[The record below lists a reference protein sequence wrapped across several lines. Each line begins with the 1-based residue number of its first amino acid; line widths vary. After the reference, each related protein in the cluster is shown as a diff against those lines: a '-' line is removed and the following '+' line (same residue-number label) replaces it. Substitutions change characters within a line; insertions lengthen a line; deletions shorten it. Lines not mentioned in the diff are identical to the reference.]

1 MNDFLLLAKDLLKLL
16 SSFKQDVWLR
26 LGESMKKVSSSFL
39 LLIFAILLVSL
50 QSYAQISVGIG
61 RGHQARGQGQR
72 PDYGSNNQS
81 QPQSEIIREQVH
93 LTLRPYER
101 VSLSTLL
108 RLSYGQENSLE
119 VISLSIRAQSLMNG
133 LSQLDL
139 IQNGRP
145 VSSQTV
151 RHQMNEIVLR
161 VPMRAVLQGLELSSI
176 SQIYIESITAQVRPS
191 YGPSPD
197 QVPGE
202 ETQVQP
208 HQLISLSVNQDIRD
222 RGHIDLE
229 RLANQQMG
237 LTLVGAQ
244 IDRLVV
250 QGRPVFSGRAV
261 SVQVE
266 LNRRPVG
273 EIKYLSTT
281 QNQLPLQVQSIEEVR
296 SLGLIVNGDAEI
308 REIRIR
314 VGQVRPHYPQRPQWP
329 QGPQTP
335 SSQRIYVQQEISSR
349 YPLSLSSLLPYEN
362 RLIRSVTIEARSIL
376 GGISQL
382 TLSRLYGGHQGIVM
396 VGQFSTRS
404 TIGLPRAMMASELE
418 LITDSLVLVESI
430 EIEFDQDFR

>member
-1 MNDFLLLAKDLLKLL
+1 
-16 SSFKQDVWLR
+16 
-26 LGESMKKVSSSFL
+26 
-39 LLIFAILLVSL
+39 
-50 QSYAQISVGIG
+50 
-61 RGHQARGQGQR
+61 
-72 PDYGSNNQS
+72 
-81 QPQSEIIREQVH
+81 
-93 LTLRPYER
+93 
-101 VSLSTLL
+101 
-108 RLSYGQENSLE
+108 
-119 VISLSIRAQSLMNG
+119 
-133 LSQLDL
+133 
-139 IQNGRP
+139 
-145 VSSQTV
+145 
-151 RHQMNEIVLR
+151 
-161 VPMRAVLQGLELSSI
+161 VLQGLELSSI
-176 SQIYIESITAQVRPS
+176 SQIYIESITAHVRPS

-208 HQLISLSVNQDIRD
+208 HQLISLSVNQNIRD

-314 VGQVRPHYPQRPQWP
+314 VGQVRPQYPQRPQWP

-335 SSQRIYVQQEISSR
+335 SSQKIYVQQEISSR
-349 YPLSLSSLLPYEN
+349 YPLSLSGLLPYEN

-382 TLSRLYGGHQGIVM
+382 TLSPLYGGHQGIVM

-404 TIGLPRAMMASELE
+404 TIGLPRPMMASELE
-418 LITDSLVLVESI
+418 LFTDSLVLVESI